1 MATLKLILGLLY
13 KIKKKRALALEH
25 LTEAKRILSEFGQTP
40 TLARVDAALA
50 ELGQYGSR
58 PAQLRAEPMLLSV
71 EHLVVEYGTGI
82 SRVRA
87 VSDVSFDLKRGETLG
102 FVGKSGC
109 GKSTLARAVLQLL
122 RPTSGKVIFDGLDIA
137 REYGERLR
145 RLRRR
150 IQLIFQDPIAS
161 LNPRRRVG
169 EIVAEPLVIAG
180 VSDRGERERR
190 VRAVLQ
196 AVGLDPD
203 LVMRRRPHEFSG
215 GQCQRISIAR
225 ALVLEPELVICD
237 EPVSALDVSIRAQ
250 ILNLLEDMKARYG
263 LTLIFIA
270 HDLAVVK
277 AISDRVAVMY
287 LGKLC
292 EIGPAEQVFETPA
305 HPYTS
310 LLLRAIPSP
319 DPDTK
324 LMESIAAGE
333 PPSPYAPPSGCRFHT
348 RCPLARARCT
358 DEEPIMRE
366 LRTGQFVACHFAA

>member
-1 MATLKLILGLLY
+1 
-13 KIKKKRALALEH
+13 
-25 LTEAKRILSEFGQTP
+25 
-40 TLARVDAALA
+40 
-50 ELGQYGSR
+50 LGQYDRR
-58 PAQLRAEPMLLSV
+58 PPQLRAEPMLLSV

-102 FVGKSGC
+102 FVGESGC
-109 GKSTLARAVLQLL
+109 GKSTLARAVLQLI
-122 RPTSGKVIFDGLDIA
+122 RPTSGKAIFDGLDIA
-137 REYGERLR
+137 REDGERLR

-161 LNPRRRVG
+161 LNPRRQVG

-180 VSDRGERERR
+180 VSDPGERERR

-203 LVMRRRPHEFSG
+203 IVKRRRPHEFSG

-250 ILNLLEDMKARYG
+250 VLNLLEDMKARYG

-292 EIGPAEQVFETPA
+292 EIGPAEQVFEAPA

-310 LLLRAIPSP
+310 LLLQAIPLP
-319 DPDTK
+319 DPDAK
-324 LMESIAAGE
+324 LMESVAAGE
-333 PPSPYAPPSGCRFHT
+333 PPSPYAPPSGCRFRT
-348 RCPLARARCT
+348 RCPLARALCT
-358 DEEPIMRE
+358 SEEPIMRE
-366 LRTGQFVACHFAA
+366 LRAGQFVACHFAT